1 MDHYVK
7 RIIADYEALLEENSL
22 DNKNARELKQKYERL
37 IKEEEQKEKKRI
49 TEQRFKLSAIVYRG
63 SFGFGPT
70 WVEIP
75 FGWVLDE
82 RDRLKEIKT
91 FENKYKVK
99 VEDLKPLQEY
109 YNRLWD

>member
-1 MDHYVK
+1 MDFYVK
-7 RIIADYEALLEENSL
+7 QIIADYEALLEENSL
-22 DNKNARELKQKYERL
+22 DNKNARELKKKYQK
-37 IKEEEQKEKKRI
+37 IIQDEEQKEVER
-49 TEQRFKLSAIVYRG
+49 RFKLSAIAYRG
-63 SFGFGPT
+63 NFGFGPT

>member
-22 DNKNARELKQKYERL
+22 DNKNARELKKKYQK
-37 IKEEEQKEKKRI
+37 IIQDEEQKEVER
-49 TEQRFKLSAIVYRG
+49 RFKLSAIVYRG